1 MRQQN
6 TKLLILYFVEIP
18 ISNHM
23 KHNFGAGP
31 GILPHEVLKQ
41 AAAAVVDFNGIG
53 LSILEISHRS
63 PEFEAVLDEA
73 VKLVKE
79 LLEVP
84 EGYSVLFLQGGAS
97 TQFAMIPYN
106 LLADNAKA
114 AYVESGVWANKALKE
129 AKYFGGVDV
138 IATSKESNFT
148 YIPKDYTVPSDAA
161 YLHLTSNNTIY
172 GTQLHEFP
180 ASTIPVV
187 CDMSSDIF
195 SRTINVADFGLIYAG
210 AQKNMG
216 PAGTTLVI
224 VKDELL
230 GKTDRKIPA
239 MLDYKIHIDNGSM
252 YNTPPVFAIY
262 VSMLTLAW
270 VKSKGGV
277 AAIQKENEAKARV
290 LYTEIERNPL
300 FKPVCA
306 TEDRSNM
313 NVCFVMENPELEK
326 PFLKL
331 CDERGIIGI
340 KGHRSVGGFRASI
353 YNALSI
359 NSVYALIE
367 VMQEF
372 AEKNK

>member
-1 MRQQN
+1 MPHQN
-6 TKLLILYFVEIP
+6 TKFLILYFVEIP

-97 TQFAMIPYN
+97 TQFAMVPYN
-106 LLADNAKA
+106 LLPGNGKA

-129 AKYFGGVDV
+129 AKYFGQVEV

-148 YIPKDYTVPSDAA
+148 YIPKDYEVPADAA

-180 ASTIPVV
+180 KSPIPVV

-195 SRTINVADFGLIYAG
+195 SRKINVDDFGLIYAG

-230 GKTDRKIPA
+230 GKVDRKIPS
-239 MLDYKIHIDNGSM
+239 MLDYKIQIDNGSM

-277 AAIQKENEAKARV
+277 AAIQQENETKAKV
-290 LYTEIERNPL
+290 LYEEIERNPL
-300 FKPVCA
+300 FKPVCV

-331 CDERGIIGI
+331 CDERGIVGI